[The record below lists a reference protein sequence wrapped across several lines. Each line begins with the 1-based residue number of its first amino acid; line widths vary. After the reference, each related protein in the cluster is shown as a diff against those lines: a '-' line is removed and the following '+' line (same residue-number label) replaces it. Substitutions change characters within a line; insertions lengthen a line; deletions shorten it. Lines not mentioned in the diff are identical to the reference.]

1 MKYKKELM
9 VTHLIDEDIED
20 IKNSKDNEYIFN
32 LLFNGFK
39 GYNNMT
45 QIELKKECKA
55 RGL

>member
-1 MKYKKELM
+1 M